1 MIPRLLEKYK
11 NEITPEMIK
20 KFSYTN
26 KMQVPQLKKIVLNMG
41 IGEGAADIKIIEKA
55 VEELAQITGQKP
67 IICRAKKA
75 IANFKIRDGQ
85 PVGCKVTLRRLKMY
99 EFLDRLVNF
108 ALPRIRD
115 FMGVSRD
122 AFDQS
127 GNYSLGLNDQSIFPE
142 MDIDKIQR
150 TQGMDIIMV
159 IKSGSKEESFELLKL
174 FGMPFKAQK

>member
-115 FMGVSRD
+115 FME
-122 AFDQS
+122 
-127 GNYSLGLNDQSIFPE
+127 FPE
-142 MDIDKIQR
+142 MPLINQ
-150 TQGMDIIMV
+150 V
-159 IKSGSKEESFELLKL
+159 ITV
-174 FGMPFKAQK
+174 